1 MKSKIFLRL
10 IILSFAVFGAF
21 GVCAAGL
28 TRQEASSWAEEKGNL
43 LLDAFAGNDLAVKY
57 ARLDELFLNYVDL
70 DYVGKF
76 VVGKYWKTMTPGQ
89 KTEYLELFRRYALG
103 LYKTFPL
110 SFNHRIGFQIIRT
123 VVKGNDADVTAQIR
137 FQGMSEQD
145 PLQNLL
151 LEFKL
156 RKTADGIKILDLK
169 LAESSLILSYRS
181 RFYAMIAED
190 DGDMTWFL
198 EDFRT
203 SVESI
208 ERTNQLR
215 LEKEFPYPEE

>member
-1 MKSKIFLRL
+1 
-10 IILSFAVFGAF
+10 
-21 GVCAAGL
+21 
-28 TRQEASSWAEEKGNL
+28 
-43 LLDAFAGNDLAVKY
+43 
-57 ARLDELFLNYVDL
+57 
-70 DYVGKF
+70 
-76 VVGKYWKTMTPGQ
+76 
-89 KTEYLELFRRYALG
+89 
-103 LYKTFPL
+103 
-110 SFNHRIGFQIIRT
+110 
-123 VVKGNDADVTAQIR
+123 
-137 FQGMSEQD
+137 MSEQD